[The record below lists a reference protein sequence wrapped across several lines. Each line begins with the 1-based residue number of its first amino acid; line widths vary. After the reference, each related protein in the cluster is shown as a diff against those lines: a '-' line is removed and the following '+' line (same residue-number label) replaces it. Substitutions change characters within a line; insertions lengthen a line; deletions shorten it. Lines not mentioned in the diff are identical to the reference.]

1 MSINC
6 NCVILKSVIHRKL
19 ARHFIPHH
27 HEDGEQHHAH
37 ALTLPALFAYFQI
50 FVFLIAGLYF
60 VKVRAPQVLGVASFS
75 AQEIISLTNAR
86 RVQNGLGPLV
96 YNGQLATA
104 AAAKAQDMFTVNYW
118 AHNSPLGKTPWSFIT
133 AAGYKYVYAGENLAR
148 DFNDAGSVVGAWM
161 NSPSHRENILDSN
174 FKEIGVAVADGKLTG
189 TDGILV
195 VQMFGT
201 PVAGVP
207 TTPTLAQTNP
217 TPVPTPAP
225 GGQAAGQ
232 QVAVVPSP
240 TPTVTPIP
248 IAIVNPIEN
257 VNLEPVSGPGSQAT
271 VLASRQFSISRIA
284 TLVIVGF
291 IFLLF
296 ALEVLFVVRRDN
308 LELRPGVVAHLGMLG
323 FVLLVIWYAVEGA
336 II

>member
-1 MSINC
+1 M
-6 NCVILKSVIHRKL
+6 IHRKL
-19 ARHFIPHH
+19 ARHFVPHQ

-37 ALTLPALFAYFQI
+37 ALALPALFAYFQI

-60 VKVRAPQVLGVASFS
+60 IKVRAPQVLGIASFS
-75 AQEIISLTNAR
+75 ASEIISLTNAQ
-86 RVQNGLGPLV
+86 RVQNGLGPLN
-96 YNGQLATA
+96 YNGQLAAA

-133 AAGYKYVYAGENLAR
+133 GAGYKYVYAGENLAR

-189 TDGILV
+189 IDGILV

-201 PVAGVP
+201 PVAGAP
-207 TTPTLAQTNP
+207 TTPTLAQAS
-217 TPVPTPAP
+217 PTPAAS
-225 GGQAAGQ
+225 GQAAGQ
-232 QVAVVPSP
+232 QVALATPAP
-240 TPTVTPIP
+240 TPTATPVP

-257 VNLEPVSGPGSQAT
+257 VNLEPAGAQGSQAT

-296 ALEVLFVVRRDN
+296 AIEVLFVVRRDN

>member
-1 MSINC
+1 M
-6 NCVILKSVIHRKL
+6 IHRKL
-19 ARHFIPHH
+19 ARHFVPHH

-60 VKVRAPQVLGVASFS
+60 VKIRAPQVLGVASFS
-75 AQEIISLTNAR
+75 AQQIIDLTNAQ
-86 RVQNGLGPLV
+86 RVQNGLGPLT
-96 YNGQLATA
+96 YNGMLASA

-133 AAGYKYVYAGENLAR
+133 GAGYRYVYAGENLAR

-189 TDGILV
+189 IDGILV

-207 TTPTLAQTNP
+207 SFAEATEGKPTAQASPLPIPSGQAAGKQVALAS
-217 TPVPTPAP
+217 PVPTPSA
-225 GGQAAGQ
+225 
-232 QVAVVPSP
+232 
-240 TPTVTPIP
+240 TPVP

>member
-1 MSINC
+1 
-6 NCVILKSVIHRKL
+6 
-19 ARHFIPHH
+19 
-27 HEDGEQHHAH
+27 
-37 ALTLPALFAYFQI
+37 
-50 FVFLIAGLYF
+50 
-60 VKVRAPQVLGVASFS
+60 
-75 AQEIISLTNAR
+75 
-86 RVQNGLGPLV
+86 
-96 YNGQLATA
+96 
-104 AAAKAQDMFTVNYW
+104 
-118 AHNSPLGKTPWSFIT
+118 
-133 AAGYKYVYAGENLAR
+133 
-148 DFNDAGSVVGAWM
+148 GSVVGAWM

>member
-1 MSINC
+1 M
-6 NCVILKSVIHRKL
+6 IHRKI
-19 ARHFIPHH
+19 ARHFVPHH
-27 HEDGEQHHAH
+27 DEDGEQHHAH

-60 VKVRAPQVLGVASFS
+60 VKIRAPQILGVATFS
-75 AQEIISLTNAR
+75 AQQIIDLTNAQ
-86 RVQNGLGPLV
+86 RVQNGLGPLT
-96 YNGQLATA
+96 YNGQLAAA

-133 AAGYKYVYAGENLAR
+133 GAGYRYVYAGENLAR
-148 DFNDAGSVVGAWM
+148 DFNDAGSVVNAWM
-161 NSPSHRENILDSN
+161 NSPSHRENILDTN
-174 FKEIGVAVADGKLTG
+174 FKEIGVAVADGNLTG
-189 TDGILV
+189 VDGILV

-207 TTPTLAQTNP
+207 TTPTLAQANP
-217 TPVPTPAP
+217 TPVSSPAAS
-225 GGQAAGQ
+225 GQAAGQ
-232 QVAVVPSP
+232 QIALASP
-240 TPTVTPIP
+240 ASTPTTTPVP
-248 IAIVNPIEN
+248 IAITNPIEN
-257 VNLEPVSGPGSQAT
+257 VNLEPAGAQGSQAT

-284 TLVIVGF
+284 TLAIVGF

-296 ALEVLFVVRRDN
+296 AIEVLFVVRRDN
-308 LELRPGVVAHLGMLG
+308 LELRPGVIAHLGMLG

>member
-1 MSINC
+1 M
-6 NCVILKSVIHRKL
+6 IHRKL
-19 ARHFIPHH
+19 ARHFVPHH

-75 AQEIISLTNAR
+75 ASEIISLTNVQ
-86 RVQNGLGPLV
+86 RVQNGLGPLT
-96 YNGQLATA
+96 YNSLLASA

-118 AHNSPLGKTPWSFIT
+118 AHNSPLGKTPWVFIT
-133 AAGYKYVYAGENLAR
+133 GAGYKYVYAGENLAR
-148 DFNDAGSVVGAWM
+148 DFNDAPSVVNAWM
-161 NSPSHRENILDSN
+161 NSPSHRENILDAN
-174 FKEIGVAVADGKLTG
+174 FKEIGVAVESGKLTG
-189 TDGILV
+189 IDGILV

-201 PVAGVP
+201 PVSGLP
-207 TTPTLAQTNP
+207 TATLAQASP
-217 TPVPTPAP
+217 TPVPSPAAS
-225 GGQAAGQ
+225 GQAAGQ
-232 QVAVVPSP
+232 QVALTSPVP
-240 TPTVTPIP
+240 TPSATPVP
-248 IAIVNPIEN
+248 IAITNPIEN
-257 VNLEPVSGPGSQAT
+257 VNLEPAGAQGSQAAI
-271 VLASRQFSISRIA
+271 LASRQFSISRIA

-296 ALEVLFVVRRDN
+296 AIEVLFVVKRDN
-308 LELRPGVVAHLGMLG
+308 LELRPGVVAHMGMLG